1 MRTAPRWLSVVV
13 GLGALLAFGGL
24 LLYAYSDA
32 FLNPVAEDIPL
43 IAREPGPERI
53 RPDDPGGRKIPYRD
67 MEILKA
73 QSGDR
78 SPAPAAERVRPPP
91 EKPVDPSTLITATA
105 DAVPPRRDP
114 AAPADPAS
122 AAGPGEVVDEGAG
135 PDTRADPVPL
145 AGPDDRAVAD
155 AGTDEPGGVPAA
167 AAPLPRLRPSAA
179 AAAAAPAAVR
189 VAGVEAGVL
198 PRLRPFTDRA
208 VRGPGGRIQ
217 VGAVRGR
224 DDAIIVWQEL
234 RARHPAE
241 LGDLTLRLEQ
251 SGGEDGYFRLLA
263 GPVSVARAR
272 QICRTLVSRGQTC
285 LPDSP

>member
-32 FLNPVAEDIPL
+32 FLNPVSEDIPL

-53 RPDDPGGRKIPYRD
+53 RPDDPGGREIRYRD

-73 QSGDR
+73 QSGAQ
-78 SPAPAAERVRPPP
+78 SPAPVAERVLPPP
-91 EKPVDPSTLITATA
+91 EKPVDPSTLVTTTA
-105 DAVPPRRDP
+105 DAPAPRRDP
-114 AAPADPAS
+114 AAPAEP
-122 AAGPGEVVDEGAG
+122 AAGPGADVDAGAV
-135 PDTRADPVPL
+135 PDTDADPDPA
-145 AGPDDRAVAD
+145 AGPDDRAVAE
-155 AGTDEPGGVPAA
+155 AETGEPVTAV
-167 AAPLPRLRPSAA
+167 PLPRPRPVT
-179 AAAAAPAAVR
+179 APAVP
-189 VAGVEAGVL
+189 VAEAEAGVL

-208 VRGPGGRIQ
+208 VPAPGGRIQ

-234 RARHPAE
+234 RDRHPAE
-241 LGDLTLRLEQ
+241 LGDLNLRLEQ

-263 GPVSVARAR
+263 GPVSAARAR

>member
-24 LLYAYSDA
+24 LVYAYGDA

-53 RPDDPGGRKIPYRD
+53 RPADPGGRKIPYRD

-73 QSGDR
+73 QSGER
-78 SPAPAAERVRPPP
+78 SPAPVAERVLPPP
-91 EKPVDPSTLITATA
+91 EKPVDPSTLIPAA
-105 DAVPPRRDP
+105 GDAAPPRRDP

-122 AAGPGEVVDEGAG
+122 ATGPAADLDAGAGPGTSEDPVPVAG
-135 PDTRADPVPL
+135 PDR
-145 AGPDDRAVAD
+145 RAVAD
-155 AGTDEPGGVPAA
+155 AGTDEPGGEPVVAV
-167 AAPLPRLRPSAA
+167 PLPRPRPFASAA
-179 AAAAAPAAVR
+179 VPVAR
-189 VAGVEAGVL
+189 VESGVL
-198 PRLRPFTDRA
+198 PRLRPFSGRA
-208 VRGPGGRIQ
+208 VHGPGGRIQ

-263 GPVSVARAR
+263 GPVSAARAR
-272 QICRTLVSRGQTC
+272 QICRTLVSHGQTC
-285 LPDSP
+285 LLDSP

>member
-53 RPDDPGGRKIPYRD
+53 RPDDPGGRTIPYRD

-73 QSGDR
+73 QSGER
-78 SPAPAAERVRPPP
+78 SPAPVTERVLPPP

-114 AAPADPAS
+114 AAS
-122 AAGPGEVVDEGAG
+122 AGPGEDGDEGAG
-135 PDTRADPVPL
+135 PDTHAGPVPL

-155 AGTDEPGGVPAA
+155 AGTDEPGGEPAVA
-167 AAPLPRLRPSAA
+167 VPLPRSRPF
-179 AAAAAPAAVR
+179 AAAAAPE
-189 VAGVEAGVL
+189 AGVESGVL
-198 PRLRPFTDRA
+198 PRLRPFSDRA
-208 VRGPGGRIQ
+208 ARGPGGRIQ

-241 LGDLTLRLEQ
+241 LGGLTLRLEQ

-263 GPVSVARAR
+263 GPVSVAQAR

-285 LPDSP
+285 LPDTP